1 MTISNPKFLTRQIH
15 KNVLQALRDALSRMK
30 AEKTLS
36 PDIQQIRIRNWLFVY
51 EEGVPTVD
59 IILDKGYKPSD
70 VAQNVVPRF
79 ANSSLSFDECAE
91 IHEFIL
97 STNALDA
104 LSDDVCVRFGSPG
117 SEPTL
122 YDIEDYE
129 SSIGNM
135 VKIETWE
142 PKDGRSKF
150 TMILVDIFK
159 KEGNSVA
166 VVSEGPKQVEIPLED
181 IKSAFVL
188 PFHPASKS
196 MKSAKKGSTK
206 TKTK

>member
-1 MTISNPKFLTRQIH
+1 MTISNPKFLTKQIH
-15 KNVLQALRDALSRMK
+15 RSVLDALRHALHLMK
-30 AEKTLS
+30 TTKVLS
-36 PDIQQIRIRNWLFVY
+36 PDMQQIRIRNWLFIY
-51 EEGVPTVD
+51 EDGVPTVD
-59 IILDKGYKPSD
+59 VILDKGYQTSD
-70 VAQNVVPRF
+70 LENNVRPRF

-97 STNALDA
+97 STTALDT

-122 YDIEDYE
+122 YDVEDYE
-129 SSIGNM
+129 ASIGNM
-135 VKIETWE
+135 VRLETWE
-142 PKDGRSKF
+142 PKDGRTKF

-166 VVSEGPKQVEIPLED
+166 VVSEGTKQFEISLDD
-181 IKSAFVL
+181 IKNAFVL

-196 MKSAKKGSTK
+196 MKSAKKAHTK
-206 TKTK
+206 TK

>member
-1 MTISNPKFLTRQIH
+1 MAITNPKLLTKQIH
-15 KNVLQALRDALSRMK
+15 KNVLQALRDALQLMK
-30 AEKTLS
+30 TTKVLS
-36 PDIQQIRIRNWLFVY
+36 PELQKIRIRNWLFLF
-51 EEGVPTVD
+51 EDGVPTVD
-59 IILDKGYKPSD
+59 VILDKGYENNELEKGKT
-70 VAQNVVPRF
+70 PRY
-79 ANSSLSFDECAE
+79 ANTLLSFNECAE

-122 YDIEDYE
+122 YDIEDFQA
-129 SSIGNM
+129 SVGNM

-150 TMILVDIFK
+150 TMILVDIFE
-159 KEGNSVA
+159 KEGNSIA
-166 VVSEGPKQVEIPLED
+166 VVSEGAKQFEIPLDE
-181 IKSAFVL
+181 IKNAFVL

-196 MKSAKKGSTK
+196 VKSAKKASK
-206 TKTK
+206 N